1 MSKRDLFIF
10 LFKWKVLIASMFL
23 VCLGTAVALICF
35 GAPGYTAKATVL
47 VERNR
52 PPVMRAMPEASMD
65 LAEALNTE
73 IEIMLSRGVLERVVD
88 TLKPH
93 ERPRKPSLIGD
104 AVKSLTT
111 WMEDVGL
118 LYPQAPRERWIDQL
132 KRNLKVKASIDASIL
147 RLSLGDTDPGWAA
160 QLINAVIKEYL
171 AEHVRAFSSRD
182 TAGIFGE
189 RLDAIQRE
197 MRGRR
202 DELARL
208 KQQQSVAAIEET
220 KRDLVR
226 RIGDSGVLQETARGE
241 IETLLLRF
249 EPGHREVQLARAR
262 LARQQVA
269 EAQMRERL
277 TRLEAQAAK
286 LDELVLQIS
295 SLETAYRDYS
305 RRHDEARLTDVAS
318 ANATNVVAI
327 DMARVPDKPG
337 TSRLLLL
344 LISFGASLLL
354 ALLSAAVLEYFDR
367 RMASPQDAQD
377 ILDLPDLGSVRML
390 SRRERTNALR
400 GPGVA

>member
-10 LFKWKVLIASMFL
+10 LFKWKVLIAAIFL
-23 VCLGTAVALICF
+23 ACLGTAVALIFF
-35 GAPGYTAKATVL
+35 GAPGYTATATVL

-52 PPVMRAMPEASMD
+52 PPALRAVPEASMD

-88 TLKPH
+88 TLKPY
-93 ERPRKPSLIGD
+93 ERPRKPSAIGD
-104 AVKSLTT
+104 AVQSLRL

-160 QLINAVIKEYL
+160 QLMNAVIKEYL

-182 TAGIFGE
+182 TAGIFRE
-189 RLDAIQRE
+189 RLDAIEGE

-226 RIGDSGVLQETARGE
+226 RIGDASALQQTVRGE

-249 EPGHREVQLARAR
+249 EPGHREVELARTR
-262 LARQQVA
+262 LARQQA
-269 EAQMRERL
+269 TEAQMREKL
-277 TRLEAQAAK
+277 ARLEAQAAK
-286 LDELVLQIS
+286 LDELSLQIS

-305 RRHDEARLTDVAS
+305 RRLDEARLTDAAS

-327 DMARVPDKPG
+327 DMARVPDKPA

-344 LISFGASLLL
+344 LVSFGASLLL

-390 SRRERTNALR
+390 GRRDRANALR
-400 GPGVA
+400 GQNVV

>member
-10 LFKWKVLIASMFL
+10 LFKWKVLIAAIFL
-23 VCLGTAVALICF
+23 ACLGTAVALIFF
-35 GAPGYTAKATVL
+35 GAPGYTATATVL

-52 PPVMRAMPEASMD
+52 PPALRAVPEASMD

-88 TLKPH
+88 TLKPY
-93 ERPRKPSLIGD
+93 ERPRKPSAIGD
-104 AVKSLTT
+104 AVQSLRL

-160 QLINAVIKEYL
+160 QLMNAVIKEYL

-182 TAGIFGE
+182 TAGIFRE
-189 RLDAIQRE
+189 RLDAIEGE

-226 RIGDSGVLQETARGE
+226 RIGDASALQQTVRGE

-249 EPGHREVQLARAR
+249 EPGHREVELARTR
-262 LARQQVA
+262 LARQQA
-269 EAQMRERL
+269 GEAQMREHL
-277 TRLEAQAAK
+277 TRLEAQATK
-286 LDELVLQIS
+286 LDELILQIS

-305 RRHDEARLTDVAS
+305 RRHDEARLTDAAS

-327 DMARVPDKPG
+327 DMARVPDKPA

-344 LISFGASLLL
+344 LVSFGASLLL

-390 SRRERTNALR
+390 GRRERANALR
-400 GPGVA
+400 GHSVV

>member
-1 MSKRDLFIF
+1 
-10 LFKWKVLIASMFL
+10 
-23 VCLGTAVALICF
+23 
-35 GAPGYTAKATVL
+35 
-47 VERNR
+47 
-52 PPVMRAMPEASMD
+52 MD

-93 ERPRKPSLIGD
+93 ERPRKPSAIGD
-104 AVKSLTT
+104 AVQSVRL

-132 KRNLKVKASIDASIL
+132 KRNVKVKASIDASIL
-147 RLSLGDTDPGWAA
+147 RLSLGDTDPQWAA
-160 QLINAVIKEYL
+160 HLMNAVITEYL
-171 AEHVRAFSSRD
+171 AEHVRAYSSRD
-182 TAGIFGE
+182 TASIFRQ
-189 RLDAIQRE
+189 RLDAIERE

-208 KQQQSVAAIEET
+208 KQQQSMVAIEET
-220 KRDLVR
+220 KRELVR
-226 RIGDSGVLQETARGE
+226 RIGDAGALQQTIRGE

-249 EPGHREVQLARAR
+249 EPGHREVELARLR
-262 LARQQVA
+262 LARQQAA
-269 EAQMRERL
+269 EAQMREQLARS
-277 TRLEAQAAK
+277 EAQATK
-286 LDELVLQIS
+286 MDELILQIS

-305 RRHDEARLTDVAS
+305 RRHDEARLTDAAS

-327 DMARVPDKPG
+327 DMARVPDKPA

-344 LISFGASLLL
+344 LVSFGASLLL

-390 SRRERTNALR
+390 GRRERAIALR
-400 GPGVA
+400 GQSVA